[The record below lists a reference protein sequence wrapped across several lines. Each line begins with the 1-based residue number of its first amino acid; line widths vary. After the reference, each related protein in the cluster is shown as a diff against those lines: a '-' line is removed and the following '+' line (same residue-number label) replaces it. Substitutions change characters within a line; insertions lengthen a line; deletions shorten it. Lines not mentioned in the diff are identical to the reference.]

1 MVDESLDCLS
11 HSQYSDRAWSLDAFV
26 QYAHLRV
33 ISAEFGVIRR
43 LWRGSRDQCL
53 LSDCCMVSLNLFVC
67 GKCRLVAVSVGE
79 HVSFLWKRFFDFLG
93 CFEL

>member
-11 HSQYSDRAWSLDAFV
+11 YSQYSDRAWSLDAFV

-33 ISAEFGVIRR
+33 ISAEFGVI
-43 LWRGSRDQCL
+43 L

-67 GKCRLVAVSVGE
+67 GKCHLVAVSVGE
-79 HVSFLWKRFFDFLG
+79 HIFRFCGNDSLISWVVSSYEPVNERFVDG
-93 CFEL
+93 